1 MSRRKPLA
9 AAAAVMAALALTA
22 PVASASTAKSTPK
35 RTPKRTKSAT
45 ATRPFPPGPNLIL
58 CGLLAQQYEFAVA
71 IGNPIL
77 ANLIVR
83 TSNLQGCSGGGP

>member
-9 AAAAVMAALALTA
+9 AAAAIMAALALAA
-22 PVASASTAKSTPK
+22 PVASASPAKSTPK
-35 RTPKRTKSAT
+35 RTKPATSA
-45 ATRPFPPGPNLIL
+45 RPFPPSPNLLL
-58 CGLLAQQYEFAVA
+58 CRLLARQYEFAVA

-77 ANLIVR
+77 ANLIAR